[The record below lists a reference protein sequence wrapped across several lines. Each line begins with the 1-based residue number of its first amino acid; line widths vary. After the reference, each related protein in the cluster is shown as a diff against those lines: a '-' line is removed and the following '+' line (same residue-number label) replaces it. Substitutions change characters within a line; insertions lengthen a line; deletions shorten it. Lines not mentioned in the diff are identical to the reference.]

1 MQYCALSF
9 LRLGVA
15 AFLAVW
21 LITPAVA
28 QQDPQSIEV
37 GGVRITGLPD
47 DWSHH
52 HLIFSNPG
60 TEQEA
65 LAKGTYERWL
75 SVVNDPRYVIQ
86 QLKRRAPAQGP
97 SAEDLTR
104 IEELARAGKTGEG
117 QNTPEPLSRDDDH
130 LAGQPAGGLAE
141 QPAGGSRDELLE
153 WRHGPDHQHR
163 GVYKDWSQGMDG
175 AAASLV
181 GTIATLTSSNISS
194 SSTLTVD
201 GDVFHASPP
210 TAETGTLTMG
220 SSSPGTGTTLV
231 IGGINYN
238 FSSSTLSTSQSAN
251 TCGVFTSSS
260 SRSTTTGNLVG
271 AMTNGASG
279 NSKGTSA
286 GNATVTSRQTL
297 WCRLRALA
305 PAATPLPCRRSPQ
318 AQPGSPPRH

>member
-175 AAASLV
+175 AAASRGWHDRNPHL
-181 GTIATLTSSNISS
+181 IQHQQQLNP
-194 SSTLTVD
+194 D
-201 GDVFHASPP
+201 
-210 TAETGTLTMG
+210 
-220 SSSPGTGTTLV
+220 
-231 IGGINYN
+231 
-238 FSSSTLSTSQSAN
+238 
-251 TCGVFTSSS
+251 
-260 SRSTTTGNLVG
+260 R
-271 AMTNGASG
+271 
-279 NSKGTSA
+279 
-286 GNATVTSRQTL
+286 RR
-297 WCRLRALA
+297 CRLPCQ
-305 PAATPLPCRRSPQ
+305 PAYCGDWNSHYGVELTGHWYNPCYW
-318 AQPGSPPRH
+318 RHKL